1 MDERFDNRS
10 ESDGGPTTPHLTP
23 EQITAYLD
31 GDLTPAERAGLD
43 AHLRTC
49 PACRREMSDVR
60 STVLLLRGLPDYR
73 PRRSFQLIP
82 GRAAIR
88 RPWWERVG
96 LKILPAL
103 PALRAATVA
112 VAILLAVVSAGQVI
126 RDRNGNESPN
136 EQPAMLSATTVAPTS
151 QPVGAA
157 ASTATTGTA
166 PTRTSGPV
174 QQAKA
179 TQEPTESL
187 QANAAPRE
195 EQEPTEAPAAAG
207 GGIGGGAESAPP
219 EPTSDTSSADES
231 TGGDGAAE
239 SAPADDAEAAS
250 QGAAASAAEATESDT
265 DEGDTDS
272 VGNGEDTQSIDGRG
286 GGRNDDRRGNNHR
299 RGWPERLKQRRD
311 RRHACRAGGDATA
324 ANPDNDTDRDP
335 GNADSATCNSF
346 SGCHCRDASGES
358 GAGRARPETAGE
370 RRRQRRFRV
379 ADRADRAARVAPLA
393 RRHRGRTATDTRS
406 PVVVRGAGNSFR
418 QCNVCSSRNA
428 RDRTRSVRGAG

>member
-231 TGGDGAAE
+231 TDGDGAAE

-272 VGNGEDTQSIDGRG
+272 VGNGEDTQSIAMAAVAEGTTTAEATTTG
-286 GGRNDDRRGNNHR
+286 AGGRSASSSDETADTLAA
-299 RGWPERLKQRRD
+299 PEATPPPPTPTTIPTAIPATPIQLP
-311 RRHACRAGGDATA
+311 ATPSPAATA
-324 ANPDNDTDRDP
+324 ATPAASPVPVALDQKQPESDD
-335 GNADSATCNSF
+335 DSGV
-346 SGCHCRDASGES
+346 SGWRIAQIALLVLLLWLVVTVVGLQRI
-358 GAGRARPETAGE
+358 RAR
-370 RRRQRRFRV
+370 R
-379 ADRADRAARVAPLA
+379 
-393 RRHRGRTATDTRS
+393 
-406 PVVVRGAGNSFR
+406 
-418 QCNVCSSRNA
+418 
-428 RDRTRSVRGAG
+428 